1 MLLSFLLNKALPSDI
16 DRDISR
22 LMLDS
27 RQIQA
32 GDLFFALKGVHVD
45 GRRYIAD
52 AAKKGAAAVLVDGLE
67 DEEVSFL
74 DGMPVIPVAELAQAL
89 GDIAARFYAH
99 PADALRMIGVTGTNG
114 KTSCTQLIAQGLS
127 VPCGIIGTLGSGF
140 YGQLVETG
148 WTTPDALTLQGL
160 LRQFADQ
167 GAEAVAMEVSSHSID
182 QGRVNAIPF
191 EVGIFTNLTQDH
203 LDYHGDMETY
213 AKVKRRFLTDWPIK
227 HLIIN
232 ADDVYG
238 RRWMQEIAA
247 TRPAF
252 AYSTKQVALPARVQG
267 IYAEQIQLS
276 LRGISARVISPWG
289 CGQLHLPL
297 IGRFNL
303 SNALAVLTTLCVYGI
318 PFGTALER
326 LENLKAVPGR
336 MQTLGGQQGEPLV
349 VVDYS
354 HTPDALESAL
364 KALRPHTAGKLICV
378 FGCGGDRDAT
388 KRPIMAQIAEELA
401 DVVIVTNDNPRHEKP
416 EEIVQQ
422 IMQGFDH
429 PERVLI
435 EFDRAKAIEK
445 SIQLA
450 SVDDCILIAGKGAER
465 YQQMGDEKI
474 PFDDIEQASR
484 YLGITA

>member
-1 MLLSFLLNKALPSDI
+1 MLLSSLLNKSLPADI
-16 DRDISR
+16 DRDITR
-22 LMLDS
+22 LMSDS
-27 RQIQA
+27 RQLTT
-32 GDLFFALKGVHVD
+32 GDLFFALKGAHVD

-52 AAKKGAAAVLVDGLE
+52 AAKKGAAAVLVDGLDHE
-67 DEEVSFL
+67 AVMVQ
-74 DGMPVIPVAELAQAL
+74 DGMPIIPVVGLAQAL
-89 GDIAARFYAH
+89 GGIAARFYH
-99 PADALRMIGVTGTNG
+99 QPAEQLRIIGVTGTNG
-114 KTSCTQLIAQGLS
+114 KTSCTQLIAQGLA
-127 VPCGIIGTLGSGF
+127 VPCGLIGTLGSGF

-160 LRQFADQ
+160 LRQFVDQ
-167 GAEAVAMEVSSHSID
+167 GAEAIAMEVSSHSID

-227 HLIIN
+227 HLIMN
-232 ADDVYG
+232 VDDVYG

-247 TRPAF
+247 TRPIF

-267 IYAEQIQLS
+267 VYAEQIQLS

-303 SNALAVLTTLCVYGI
+303 SNALAVLTTLCAYGI
-318 PFGTALER
+318 PFGEALER

-336 MQTLGGQQGEPLV
+336 MQTLGGNGEALV
-349 VVDYS
+349 VIDYS

-364 KALRPHTAGKLICV
+364 KALRPHTEGKLICV
-378 FGCGGDRDAT
+378 FGCGGDRDVS
-388 KRPIMAQIAEELA
+388 KRPLMAQIAEEMA

-422 IMQGFDH
+422 IMQGFNR
-429 PERVLI
+429 PERVLV

-450 SVDDCILIAGKGAER
+450 SVNDCILIAGKGAER
-465 YQQMGDEKI
+465 YQQIGEEKI
-474 PFDDIEQASR
+474 PFDDIEQAGH
-484 YLGITA
+484 YLGTTK